1 MVVGSGG
8 LTPDTQSLNCTG
20 FVGVDGCNTT
30 ESLKQTPS
38 MTACVHAT
46 TMYSLKVSVIREWKK
61 RFEFGCLGAHRR
73 ERATRLPR
81 QRQLV
86 DLVLGVMQVQRQ
98 LQQVQP
104 GLNLATAD
112 QIDVL
117 FAMST
122 KKAPM
127 LLSKIPSKL

>member
-86 DLVLGVMQVQRQ
+86 DLVLRVMQIQRQ

-104 GLNLATAD
+104 GLNLTTAD
-112 QIDVL
+112 QINMRCLWRV
-117 FAMST
+117 
-122 KKAPM
+122 KEAPM
-127 LLSKIPSKL
+127 LWPVVSS